1 MTWLLLPLAS
11 LVLLVFGIME
21 VRRAPRE
28 SVPLPRNPRL
38 ARGLVYAFVAALPLV
53 PFSPGWLVLFEGA
66 VGLPVEPP
74 ESPVRAEPWSFD
86 FDLGAGF
93 LATVVLMLLLVYV
106 APPLVGFLVGRRRDL
121 AARPLPSGR
130 RLFLVAGMV
139 AAAVA
144 VVATARFAIGGAAPT
159 DFGTYGALT
168 PDAGAAGWRAD
179 AVLSRAMA
187 GGATL
192 RPLAEGDPLE
202 SDVEW
207 HPGND
212 CCGALASMPGWRE
225 LPGLKAWVA
234 GRPVLIQ
241 RAEDGSLVAHA
252 VRGRSPSDVPPERR
266 PHFVSMPKWA
276 TGAGRP
282 YATYVLVED
291 RPDGSR
297 FAVRMTDT
305 DAVETSV
312 ADVGLL
318 LKPPFVPLLALLG
331 ILGLAAWLHVRVLR
345 APPSPPASP
354 SPGPSPEPVP
364 GPIPD
369 PDSSQ
374 RSSQRSQRLSGEV
387 GLRGLRSLPTS
398 PLRFG
403 AAWLLFAASFA
414 VALVYWPYL

>member
-144 VVATARFAIGGAAPT
+144 VVATARFAIAVRRRRISARTGAHARRARRGGAPT
-159 DFGTYGALT
+159 RSCRVPWPAARRCGRWPRATRLSRTSSGTRATTAAGRWPACR
-168 PDAGAAGWRAD
+168 AGASCRGSRRGWR
-179 AVLSRAMA
+179 
-187 GGATL
+187 
-192 RPLAEGDPLE
+192 
-202 SDVEW
+202 
-207 HPGND
+207 
-212 CCGALASMPGWRE
+212 
-225 LPGLKAWVA
+225 
-234 GRPVLIQ
+234 
-241 RAEDGSLVAHA
+241 
-252 VRGRSPSDVPPERR
+252 
-266 PHFVSMPKWA
+266 
-276 TGAGRP
+276 
-282 YATYVLVED
+282 
-291 RPDGSR
+291 
-297 FAVRMTDT
+297 
-305 DAVETSV
+305 
-312 ADVGLL
+312 VG
-318 LKPPFVPLLALLG
+318 PC
-331 ILGLAAWLHVRVLR
+331 
-345 APPSPPASP
+345 
-354 SPGPSPEPVP
+354 
-364 GPIPD
+364 
-369 PDSSQ
+369 
-374 RSSQRSQRLSGEV
+374 
-387 GLRGLRSLPTS
+387 
-398 PLRFG
+398 
-403 AAWLLFAASFA
+403 
-414 VALVYWPYL
+414 

>member
-144 VVATARFAIGGAAPT
+144 VVATARFAIAVRRRRT
-159 DFGTYGALT
+159 FGTYGALT

-187 GGATL
+187 GGATWS
-192 RPLAEGDPLE
+192 LAEGDPL
-202 SDVEW
+202 VGRRGGTRATTAAGRW
-207 HPGND
+207 PA
-212 CCGALASMPGWRE
+212 CRAGASCRGSRRGWRSARAD
-225 LPGLKAWVA
+225 PA
-234 GRPVLIQ
+234 G
-241 RAEDGSLVAHA
+241 GGCSLVAHA

-266 PHFVSMPKWA
+266 TSSRCEVGD
-276 TGAGRP
+276 GAGRP
-282 YATYVLVED
+282 YATHVLVED

-305 DAVETSV
+305 DAETSV

-318 LKPPFVPLLALLG
+318 LKPPFVPLRAAG
-331 ILGLAAWLHVRVLR
+331 ILGLGLAHVRVLR
-345 APPSPPASP
+345 APPSPPP
-354 SPGPSPEPVP
+354 PFLGLPRVP
-364 GPIPD
+364 GPIP
-369 PDSSQ
+369 
-374 RSSQRSQRLSGEV
+374 
-387 GLRGLRSLPTS
+387 
-398 PLRFG
+398 
-403 AAWLLFAASFA
+403 
-414 VALVYWPYL
+414 